1 MNIPERYIPQN
12 LSNRDKKIQRK
23 NIVKSRKL
31 YRKNKYFTRPKLSSF
46 KSTPSKHVKTA
57 KKMYNITTIKPSRK
71 LAMKTGCS
79 KKTLTAI
86 VDKGRAAYYSGGSR
100 PNQTPDSW
108 GIARLASSI
117 TGGNAS
123 TVDFHLLY
131 SGCKP
136 DSKALKLASKT
147 CRKKN
152 KCKNYSRKNS
162 FKK

>member
-86 VDKGRAAYYSGGSR
+86 VDKGRAAYYSGGFS
-100 PNQTPDSW
+100 TEPDPGFLGHCKISK
-108 GIARLASSI
+108 
-117 TGGNAS
+117 
-123 TVDFHLLY
+123 FHY
-131 SGCKP
+131 
-136 DSKALKLASKT
+136 
-147 CRKKN
+147 RW
-152 KCKNYSRKNS
+152 KC
-162 FKK
+162 